1 MTCES
6 GRASPNDPMNLIAL
20 AIPAFLVLIVVEALI
35 AKARHRQVYRFND
48 AVTDLGC
55 GLSSQIVSSVLM
67 GAMRTAI
74 YIGVFSAYRLWDLD
88 ALGLGVAG
96 QWVLGIVGVD
106 LLYYWWHRG
115 SHEINL
121 LWAAHIVHH
130 HSEDYNL
137 AVALRQ
143 AWFTAWTA
151 LPLFLLLALL
161 GLPPH
166 IYLVS
171 KAVNSLYQF
180 WIHTE
185 LIDRLGPLEWVL
197 NTPSHHRVHH
207 AVNDEYLDRNY
218 GGILILWDRLFG
230 TFEPERAPPVYGTTT
245 PLRSFSPLWA
255 NVHHFVDVTRRSR
268 SFPRLRDRVRVW
280 LAHPAWSPGGGDHS
294 IAPEELARRKA
305 HKFSTDRTG
314 PWIKAYIVLQ
324 LLAAIYGTSLLLGNV
339 TTITPQLALIAGGL
353 VVTATAV
360 WGGLFEG
367 KRWAWPVELVRLG
380 AAALLLSMLI

>member
-1 MTCES
+1 
-6 GRASPNDPMNLIAL
+6 MNLIAL
-20 AIPAFLVLIVVEALI
+20 AIPAFLVLITVEALV

-48 AVTDLGC
+48 AVSDLGC
-55 GLSSQIVSSVLM
+55 GLSSQIVGSVLT
-67 GAMRTAI
+67 GALRTAA
-74 YIGVFSAYRLWDLD
+74 YIWVFSQYRLWDLD
-88 ALGLGVAG
+88 ALGVGVAW
-96 QWVLGIVGVD
+96 QWVFGIVGVD
-106 LLYYWWHRG
+106 FLYYWWHRG

-121 LWAAHIVHH
+121 LWAAHVVHH

-143 AWFTAWTA
+143 AWFSGMTS
-151 LPLFLLLALL
+151 LPLFLLLGLL

-166 IYLVS
+166 IYLIS

-230 TFEPERAPPVYGTTT
+230 TFEAEQAPPVYGTTT
-245 PLRSFSPLWA
+245 LLRSFSPIWA
-255 NVHHFVDVTRRSR
+255 NFHHFFDIATRSR
-268 SFPRLRDRVRVW
+268 DFPRLVDRMWVW
-280 LAHPAWSPGGGDHS
+280 FAHPAWSPTERSSG
-294 IAPEELARRKA
+294 IAPAQLEWRKE
-305 HKFSTDRTG
+305 HKFSPDRTSL
-314 PWIKAYIVLQ
+314 WVKAYIVVQ
-324 LLAAIYGTSLLLGNV
+324 LLATIYATSLLLNNV
-339 TTITPQLALIAGGL
+339 KTMSLELALVAGGL
-353 VVTATAV
+353 VVAATAV

-367 KRWAWPVELVRLG
+367 KRWAWPVEALRVTG
-380 AAALLLSMLI
+380 SAALIATHL